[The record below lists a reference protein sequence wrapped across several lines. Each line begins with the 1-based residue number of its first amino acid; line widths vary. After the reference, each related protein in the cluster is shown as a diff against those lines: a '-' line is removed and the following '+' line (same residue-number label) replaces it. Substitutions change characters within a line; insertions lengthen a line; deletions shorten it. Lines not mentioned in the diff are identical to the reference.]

1 MFHKIL
7 TDEAELSLPTQ
18 FNNPFSYTPH
28 KLAIEAA
35 NKVRNYIGTVDEWR
49 NELAKGKMF
58 GVLVVQNSYGE
69 LGYLAAFSGLLDGK
83 NNHPYFVPPI
93 YDLTSPSSCFKK
105 EESAI
110 SAINSEIK
118 NIENSSSYKDILER
132 LNIETERV
140 QRNVEEYRLLMQQ
153 HKTLRDIERKE
164 ITITP
169 ERQAQLIKESQFE
182 KAELKRITQRE
193 NQRLEAIREELQKIT
208 NRIEC
213 LKNERKERS
222 AQLQEW
228 LFRQFVILNSKG
240 EESNL
245 IDIFYNYNKQLPP
258 AGAGECAAPK
268 MLQYAFKNGYKPIQ
282 MAEFWVGASPVGE
295 VRVDGNYYPSCM
307 GKCFPI
313 LTYMLKGMDVAKI
326 KRENSFKAI
335 DIEILY
341 EDDHLIAVN
350 KPAGLLSI
358 PGKCSTT
365 SVEELMQERY
375 PNARTIHRLDMA
387 TSGVLLL
394 AKNISMYK
402 AMQSL
407 FARREVE
414 KSYEAIVEGE
424 PAKEQG
430 EISLP
435 LAPDYIN
442 RPAQRVD
449 YERGKEAVT
458 KYRVLNSFKKGDKI
472 YSRMLLNPITGRTH
486 QLRLHMS
493 HPASLGVAI
502 VGDEIYG
509 TPDERLM
516 LHATSLSFT
525 HPLTK
530 EAIKIEVKAPF

>member
-1 MFHKIL
+1 M
-7 TDEAELSLPTQ
+7 
-18 FNNPFSYTPH
+18 
-28 KLAIEAA
+28 
-35 NKVRNYIGTVDEWR
+35 RNYIGTVDEWR

-93 YDLTSPSSCFKK
+93 YDLTSPSSYFKK

-118 NIENSSSYKDILER
+118 DIENSSSYKDILER

-208 NRIEC
+208 DRIER

-358 PGKCSTT
+358 PGKCSAT